1 MKNSIILLLA
11 LILSGCL
18 AVESQESEIT
28 ASLYET
34 YDQYKEPLLYKRRIK
49 HADIQSLIALHRKDP
64 GVTVKKVGTSIEG
77 RDLTLISLGTGPT
90 DVFLWSQMH
99 GNEPTATQAIFD
111 ILNFFR
117 SDEFKSEKT
126 AILNSLTLHFL
137 PMLNPDGAEIF
148 KRENILGIDINR
160 DALRLQSPEGQTL
173 KNVRDSLE
181 ADFGFNLHDQS
192 TYYNA
197 ERTEKPA
204 TISYLAP
211 AYNDEKEIDE
221 RRGNAMKV
229 IVFMNKIIQKY
240 APGQVGRYNDDFEPR
255 AFGDNIQKWGTSTIL
270 IESGGYPEDPEKQ
283 EIRKL
288 NYVSILSAIYSIA
301 MEKYKEIALDEYE
314 KIPENDRK
322 LFDLKI
328 IGATY
333 PLLGNNYI
341 LDIGI
346 NQVEVDKEDHA
357 NFWYSSRIIDQGD
370 LSTYYG
376 YETFEAEGYT
386 IVPGKVYPEILNADM
401 ESLVNP
407 AELLKK
413 GYTYV
418 RVKNLA
424 KDALNS
430 PIPLHLLSPG
440 YELPEFRLEAGKNP
454 TFLLQKDGDYKYAVI
469 NGFLIDL
476 GEAAPSV
483 LNQWGRKNAMIY
495 R

>member
-1 MKNSIILLLA
+1 MTRKLVCFL
-11 LILSGCL
+11 LILPFCVSCIAQKDG
-18 AVESQESEIT
+18 IT

-34 YDQYKEPLLYKRRIK
+34 YESFKEPALNKRRIK
-49 HADIQSLIALHRKDP
+49 HGQIQPLIGILKNDP
-64 GVTVKKVGTSIEG
+64 RFTVAKVGASIEG
-77 RDLTLISLGTGPT
+77 RDLTLISIGSGPT

-111 ILNFFR
+111 ILNFFK
-117 SDEFKSEKT
+117 SDAFTSEKEE
-126 AILNSLTLHFL
+126 ILNNLTIHFL
-137 PMLNPDGAEIF
+137 PMLNPDGAELF
-148 KRENILGIDINR
+148 KRHNTLGIDINR

-173 KNVRDSLE
+173 KRVRDSLE

-211 AYNDEKEIDE
+211 AYNYEKEINE
-221 RRGNAMKV
+221 SRGNAMKV
-229 IVFMNKIIQKY
+229 IVFMNNIIQKY

-270 IESGGYPEDPEKQ
+270 IESGGYPNDVEKQ

-288 NYVSILSAIYSIA
+288 NYVSVLSAIYTIA
-301 MEKYKEIALDEYE
+301 KENYKDISLSEYE

-328 IGATY
+328 LGATY
-333 PLLGNNYI
+333 QLLGKSYL
-341 LDIGI
+341 LDLGI
-346 NQVEVDKEDHA
+346 NQVEVDKEGNND
-357 NFWYSSRIIDQGD
+357 FWYSSRIIDQGD

-376 YETFEAEGYT
+376 YETFNAEGYT
-386 IVPGKVYPEILNADM
+386 IVPGKVYPEIMNSSAEALEKA
-401 ESLVNP
+401 
-407 AELLKK
+407 AELLNS
-413 GYTYV
+413 GYTYI
-418 RVKNLA
+418 RVKNIPSE
-424 KDALNS
+424 ALNS
-430 PIPLHLLSPG
+430 PLPLHQISPE
-440 YELPEFRLEAGKNP
+440 YELPEFRLWVNKNP
-454 TFLLQKDGDYKYAVI
+454 TFLLRKDGELRYAVI

-476 GEAAPSV
+476 GRDNNS
-483 LNQWGRKNAMIY
+483 LMFHWGTKNAMIY